1 MFPIII
7 PMYIFM
13 WNYIYT
19 ATLRICR
26 VYGRLSHEGRR
37 PMGGMPSVR
46 VFLRDPSPY
55 LCEFRRK
62 SRKIPNGKVDKRD
75 RESNPVPH
83 GYQFW
88 VQNRYATDGT
98 ASSWALQLSGSSYFN
113 AIYIWLVN
121 GLRIYCYI
129 YLTHISSFI
138 LKVMISAL
146 KQGSSK
152 FCVFRT

>member
-1 MFPIII
+1 MCV
-7 PMYIFM
+7 
-13 WNYIYT
+13 IY
-19 ATLRICR
+19 LLLL
-26 VYGRLSHEGRR
+26 GPSLNR
-37 PMGGMPSVR
+37 PFKSNCPLVGPRTILWMCSVG
-46 VFLRDPSPY
+46 VFLRDPNQY
-55 LCEFRRK
+55 LREFRRK
-62 SRKIPNGKVDKRD
+62 PRKIPNGKVDKRD
-75 RESNPVPH
+75 RESIPVPP

-88 VQNRYATDGT
+88 VHNRYATDGT
-98 ASSWALQLSGSSYFN
+98 AFNWALQLSGSSYFN
-113 AIYIWLVN
+113 AVYIWLVN